1 MPTGS
6 SITKTPRAKRS
17 RGGSRSKDLAVSDV
31 RAKVTAGAG
40 IYEIRPFTMK
50 LFGGEGTGGVRV
62 DLSGDRTA
70 LKGGY
75 TLANFRAEEPL
86 AALARKKD
94 LSGTMTVTPD
104 LSLRG
109 KGAGGGKRALSGT
122 VSLRG

>member
-75 TLANFRAEEPL
+75 TLANFRAAERL
-86 AALARKKD
+86 AAPPPRED
-94 LSGTMTVTPD
+94 LSGSVT
-104 LSLRG
+104 
-109 KGAGGGKRALSGT
+109 GGPERC
-122 VSLRG
+122 